1 MAAHRLGEPH
11 LFYCLFDRPL
21 GNPLVQIVPPM
32 LSRPWIHADLRGRE
46 PPLPPPLSVRLRI
59 LPCQSVGQV
68 HFSVALLQ
76 VLLMQL
82 TNTVKVRRQWSS
94 DDGRQHCSPILVSL
108 IQLVPSRPPSSAL
121 TSCLASTTGRR

>member
-1 MAAHRLGEPH
+1 MMP
-11 LFYCLFDRPL
+11 PL
-21 GNPLVQIVPPM
+21 LP
-32 LSRPWIHADLRGRE
+32 RPWVHTELRGRE

-82 TNTVKVRRQWSS
+82 TDMFMEEEQLQWSRQPVPNPRKCRKAES
-94 DDGRQHCSPILVSL
+94 TVIAPYSTPASGSVQDHAPDRPKNRTAGR
-108 IQLVPSRPPSSAL
+108 
-121 TSCLASTTGRR
+121 